1 MRCKYCGEKIEKD
14 YKFCISCGKPIENT
28 LENNNEKKQGTQTI
42 EYYEI
47 ETDMEKKDEKYDFS
61 QFLSRDEVEE
71 ELEEID
77 ISTGKDK
84 EVNSEYTDETIS
96 YNVEDDLEDTKKRI
110 LFERSD
116 YNFFDSIK
124 KNKSKKKEYFDKSY
138 INNESRKDKEA
149 REEFKEESKSKFY
162 NFRQE
167 DNKKRME
174 DYSNEKL
181 IEERIEKKKRR
192 KRIWKRIRNII
203 YNILVTI
210 MALVLSTVLVEPAR
224 YYLVELLNI
233 DLYFLGDKII
243 NIGILFIILFLF
255 IPFFNCRGNAKIP
268 LFFLCILVSWTII
281 GWIILLI
288 VSIMSNRKWKR
299 NYW

>member
-14 YKFCISCGKPIENT
+14 YKFCISCGKPIENFT
-28 LENNNEKKQGTQTI
+28 ENNKEKSQSTQTI

-47 ETDMEKKDEKYDFS
+47 ETDMEKKEGKYDFS
-61 QFLSRDEVEE
+61 QFLSKDEVEE

-77 ISTGKDK
+77 ISTDK
-84 EVNSEYTDETIS
+84 NKKVHAEYQDETS
-96 YNVEDDLEDTKKRI
+96 RYNVEDDDLEDTKKRI

-116 YNFFDSIK
+116 YNLFDSIK
-124 KNKSKKKEYFDKSY
+124 KNKEKKKEYFDKSS
-138 INNESRKDKEA
+138 INDEPRKNNDEEKEKPRSR
-149 REEFKEESKSKFY
+149 FS
-162 NFRQE
+162 NFRKE
-167 DNKKRME
+167 DNRKRKE

-181 IEERIEKKKRR
+181 EEERIEKKKRR

-210 MALVLSTVLVEPAR
+210 MSLVLSTVLVEPAR
-224 YYLVELLNI
+224 YYLMEIFSI
-233 DLYFLGDKII
+233 DLSFLGDKII
-243 NIGILFIILFLF
+243 NIGILFIILFLLL
-255 IPFFNCRGNAKIP
+255 PFFNCKGNAKIP
-268 LFFLCILVSWTII
+268 LFFLCILLSWTII